1 MKNQLVQWITT
12 LKESDGKQVSGTLD
26 KLRAEL
32 ERVYSVKISK
42 SALSVNLAKINIRLS
57 ELFPR
62 ISRQTRENRLNKKT
76 LNYLKV
82 KAERIQT

>member
-42 SALSVNLAKINIRLS
+42 SALSVNLAKMNIRLS

>member
-1 MKNQLVQWITT
+1 MKSQLVQWITT
-12 LKESDGKQVSGTLD
+12 LKESDGKQVSWTLD

-42 SALSVNLAKINIRLS
+42 SALSVNLAKMNIRLS